1 MEGNKRRRRRETI
14 ANLAGLLN
22 CSIHLRPFLSLFIA
36 VVVCG
41 IGNRCGK
48 GSLGANPIRKD
59 GIEAFLIISR
69 LVNPSEG
76 ISYST

>member
-1 MEGNKRRRRRETI
+1 MEGNQKRRRRETI

-22 CSIHLRPFLSLFIA
+22 CSIHLRPFLSLFI
-36 VVVCG
+36 VVVFRG
-41 IGNRCGK
+41 IGNGCGK
-48 GSLGANPIRKD
+48 GSLGANPICKD
-59 GIEAFLIISR
+59 GIEAFLIIGR